1 MTTNMSRTNHTLSA
15 LFAVLLG
22 FAMLL
27 PTGAFAAD
35 AIAYIGEVGG
45 KVLVVKPASGEDKT
59 AQEATAKAGMFLGA
73 GDTIK
78 TGDES
83 FASVVFQDDGSRV
96 KLGAVSTLTIN
107 AVRKQKQLDKSLFM
121 ESGKMWAKVTKK
133 RGTEFQVKTP
143 TSVASVKGTRFI
155 LEETESG
162 ETWVWVLED
171 AVQLSNE
178 SGEVTVNAGQK
189 GKATKDTLDVQE
201 IEDMDLPIEPG
212 PHEIIFFFKRS
223 DGSSLQKE
231 LHIEFEK

>member
-1 MTTNMSRTNHTLSA
+1 MSTNMTRTKHTLGA
-15 LFAVLLG
+15 LLAVLLG

-27 PTGAFAAD
+27 PMGAFAAD
-35 AIAYIGEVGG
+35 VIAYIGEVGG
-45 KVLVVKPASGEDKT
+45 KVLVVKPVSGDEKT
-59 AQEATAKAGMFLGA
+59 AQEAAAKTGMFLSA

-78 TGDES
+78 TGEES

-107 AVRKQKQLDKSLFM
+107 AARKQKQLNKTLFM

-155 LEETESG
+155 LEEKESG

-171 AVQLSNE
+171 AVQLSNDG
-178 SGEVTVNAGQK
+178 GEVTVNAGQK
-189 GKATKDTLDVQE
+189 GKATKDTLDVQD
-201 IEDMDLPIEPG
+201 IDDKDLPIEPG
-212 PHEIIFFFKRS
+212 SHEIIFFFKRS